1 MLSELSRVIEQV
13 GKDKG
18 IEKSILIEALES
30 AMVTAAKKKYGANR
44 EIEAQFNEELGE
56 IELFE
61 FKTVVDDVEEPD
73 IQITMEEARKLDP
86 GAEKGDALGVKL
98 DATGFGRIAAQT
110 AKQVIIQRVRDAER
124 DLIYNEYKD
133 RKGEVVNGIVRRF
146 EKGNIIV
153 DLGRAEAI
161 MPVKEQIP
169 RESYRPSDRARGL
182 IVDVLK
188 VSKGPQIVMSR
199 ANGELLI
206 KLFEQEVPEMHE
218 GIVHIVSAAREPGG
232 RAKVAVASRDSDVD
246 PVGACVGVK
255 GSRVQAV
262 VQELRGEKIDIVA
275 WSPDTAKFVCNA
287 LAPAQVSKVIL
298 EEEAK
303 QMDIVVPDDQLS
315 LAIGKRGQNVRLAVM
330 LTGWKIDIKSET
342 KAQQEA
348 EAAKVAFMEIPGM
361 TDIIAQALINQGM
374 KSVAELA
381 EIPVEALAS
390 FPGIGQELGER
401 LRQGAADP
409 EIREKAEAAA
419 QAVLEAQAIAEAEAR
434 AKREAEREAEK
445 AAAIAA
451 AEAAATA
458 RAEAAASGEEAPE
471 RDADAI
477 ENLAG
482 IKAEAVTVLKEAGLA
497 RVQDILNATQEEL
510 KAVPGIDEQWL
521 PKIVEAAQERQAE
534 KIRAGVNAPAAK
546 EESKE

>member
-30 AMVTAAKKKYGANR
+30 AMITAAKKKYGAHR
-44 EIEAQFNEELGE
+44 EIEAQFNEEAGE

-61 FKTVVDDVEEPD
+61 FKTVVEDVEEPD
-73 IQITMEEARKLDP
+73 IQITLAEARKLDP
-86 GAEKGDALGVKL
+86 GAEMGDSLGMKMESK
-98 DATGFGRIAAQT
+98 GFGRIAAQT

-133 RKGEVVNGIVRRF
+133 RKGEIVNGIVRRF
-146 EKGNIIV
+146 EKGNMIV

-182 IVDVLK
+182 IVDVQK

-199 ANGELLI
+199 ANGEFLI

-218 GIVHIVSAAREPGG
+218 GIVNIVAAAREPGG

-255 GSRVQAV
+255 GSRVQSV

-298 EEEAK
+298 EDESK

-315 LAIGKRGQNVRLAVM
+315 LAIGKRGQNVRLAVL

-342 KAQQEA
+342 KTMQEA

-361 TDIIAQALINQGM
+361 TDIIAQVMINQGVT
-374 KSVAELA
+374 SVAELA
-381 EIPVEALAS
+381 DIPLEALAS
-390 FPGIGQELGER
+390 FPGIGQELAER
-401 LRQGAADP
+401 LRGGAADP

-419 QAVLEAQAIAEAEAR
+419 QVVLDAQAAAEAEAR
-434 AKREAEREAEK
+434 AAREAEK
-445 AAAIAA
+445 EAQAAA
-451 AEAAATA
+451 AE
-458 RAEAAASGEEAPE
+458 RAESADEDAPE
-471 RDADAI
+471 HAADAL
-477 ENLAG
+477 ENLGDLKQDAADALKAAG
-482 IKAEAVTVLKEAGLA
+482 IV
-497 RVQDILNATQEEL
+497 RIQDILNATQEEL
-510 KAVPGIDEQWL
+510 KAVEWLEEQAI
-521 PKIVEAAQERQAE
+521 PKIVEAAQEYQAHKIRTSAKADAAE
-534 KIRAGVNAPAAK
+534 KKG
-546 EESKE
+546 EE

>member
-1 MLSELSRVIEQV
+1 MNSELARVSEQV

-18 IEKSILIEALES
+18 IDKATLIEALES
-30 AMVTAAKKKYGANR
+30 AMLTAAKKKYGAHR
-44 EIEAQFNEELGE
+44 EIEARFNEELGE

-61 FKTVVDDVEEPD
+61 FKTVATEVEDSET
-73 IQITMEEARKLDP
+73 QITLKEAKKLDQ
-86 GAEKGDALGVKL
+86 EVQLGDALGMKM
-98 DATGFGRIAAQT
+98 DSSGFGRIAAQT

-124 DLIYNEYKD
+124 DLVYNEYKD

-146 EKGNIIV
+146 EKGNMIV

-169 RESYRPSDRARGL
+169 RESYRPGDRARGL
-182 IVDVLK
+182 IVDVQK

-199 ANGELLI
+199 ASHEFLI
-206 KLFEQEVPEMHE
+206 RMFEQEVPEMHE

-255 GSRVQAV
+255 GSRVQSV

-298 EEEAK
+298 DEETKSME
-303 QMDIVVPDDQLS
+303 IVAPDDQLS
-315 LAIGKRGQNVRLAVM
+315 LAIGKRGQNVRLAVQ

-342 KAQQEA
+342 KALQEA
-348 EAAKVAFMEIPGM
+348 EAAKVAFMLVPGM
-361 TDIIAQALINQGM
+361 TDLVAQVLINQGVE
-374 KSVAELA
+374 SVAELA

-390 FPGIGQELGER
+390 FPGVGQELAER
-401 LRQGAADP
+401 LRESAGDP

-419 QAVLEAQAIAEAEAR
+419 AAVMEAQAVAEAK
-434 AKREAEREAEK
+434 AKAAREAEK
-445 AAAIAA
+445 VAAEQALAEQAASAAAGGTDGTPG
-451 AEAAATA
+451 AEAAP
-458 RAEAAASGEEAPE
+458 RE
-471 RDADAI
+471 ADAV
-477 ENLAG
+477 ENLKG
-482 IKAEAVTVLKEAGLA
+482 IKADTAAALRAAGIT
-497 RVQDILNATQEEL
+497 RIRDILNATKEEL
-510 KAVPGIDEQWL
+510 KAVPGVEEDQIMEMID
-521 PKIVEAAQERQAE
+521 AAREFQAE
-534 KIRAGVNAPAAK
+534 RIRASAAEASAAK
-546 EESKE
+546 DANG

>member
-30 AMVTAAKKKYGANR
+30 AMVTAAKKKYGASR

-61 FKTVVDDVEEPD
+61 FKTVVDDVEDPD
-73 IQITMEEARKLDP
+73 IQINVEEARKLDP

-98 DATGFGRIAAQT
+98 DSTGFGRIAAQT

-146 EKGNIIV
+146 EKGNMIV

-169 RESYRPSDRARGL
+169 RESYRPGDRARGL
-182 IVDVLK
+182 IVDIQK

-298 EEEAK
+298 EDEAK
-303 QMDIVVPDDQLS
+303 QMDVVVPDDQLS

-342 KAQQEA
+342 KALQEA

-434 AKREAEREAEK
+434 EKREAEKEAEK
-445 AAAIAA
+445 AAATAA
-451 AEAAATA
+451 AEQA
-458 RAEAAASGEEAPE
+458 AEAEAGGAEAPE

-477 ENLAG
+477 ENLSG
-482 IKAEAVTVLKEAGLA
+482 IKAEAADALKAAGLA

-510 KAVPGIDEQWL
+510 KAVPGIDEQSL

-534 KIRAGVNAPAAK
+534 KIRTGVNAPAAK
-546 EESKE
+546 KEDKE